1 MADWGP
7 SLRQELVLDIQGN
20 DLPKEVKKEL
30 MELREHNDHYIHLDV
45 DEELEEELPLTYKFL
60 SSKNIKRCIVLIW
73 W

>member
-7 SLRQELVLDIQGN
+7 SLRQEWILDIQGN
-20 DLPKEVKKEL
+20 DLPKKVKKEL
-30 MELREHNDHYIHLDV
+30 LELVEHNDHYIHLNV
-45 DEELEEELPLTYKFL
+45 DEELEEELPLTYEFL